1 MALGPPIEG
10 IRFQNFFETLNPN
23 LPRDL
28 KPDISPSPNH
38 DHKSTDP
45 PYDSNNGLATSQES
59 GPKRIRSSADSADGI
74 K

>member
-10 IRFQNFFETLNPN
+10 ISFQNVFETLNPN

-28 KPDISPSPNH
+28 NPDICPSPKH

-45 PYDSNNGLATSQES
+45 TYDSQIN
-59 GPKRIRSSADSADGI
+59 
-74 K
+74 